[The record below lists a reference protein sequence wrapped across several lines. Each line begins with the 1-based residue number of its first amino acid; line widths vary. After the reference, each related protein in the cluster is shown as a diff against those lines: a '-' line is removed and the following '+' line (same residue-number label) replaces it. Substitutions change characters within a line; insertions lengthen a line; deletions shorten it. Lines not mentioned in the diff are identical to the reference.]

1 MSGWL
6 WDADREKADMTD
18 PPAVAPIE
26 IREIDRLTLQPG
38 DRLIAYT
45 EHRHV
50 TPEEARAVA
59 DRLRAALRLPDIPVA
74 VCGSDWQ
81 ISVIE
86 AVHHGDAARGERL

>member
-38 DRLIAYT
+38 DRLIVYSSQK
-45 EHRHV
+45 HV
-50 TPEEARAVA
+50 AHEQAREVA

-81 ISVIE
+81 ISVIQ
-86 AVHHGDAARGERL
+86 AVHHSDAARGAT